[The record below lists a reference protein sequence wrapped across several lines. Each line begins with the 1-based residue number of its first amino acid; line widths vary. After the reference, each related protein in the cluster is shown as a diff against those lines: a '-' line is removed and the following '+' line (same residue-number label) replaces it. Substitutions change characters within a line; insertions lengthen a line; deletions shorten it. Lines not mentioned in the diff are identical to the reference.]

1 MKGRTLGEKQ
11 TATLFAEYLEKI
23 NKSNESSGDMT
34 WLNDQQNKNK
44 ILVKRKEVT
53 EKIRC
58 NIN

>member
-11 TATLFAEYLEKI
+11 TATLFAEYLKKI
-23 NKSNESSGDMT
+23 NKCNESSGDMT